1 MNNNYTI
8 SELKDYS
15 LEFERKRFTPNL
27 VCLYK
32 EDNFVG
38 SVRIHELRDGSKTY
52 IIHHDLEGFRHSLD
66 SSYTL
71 QDAKNHLVQFHIKN
85 YER

>member
-1 MNNNYTI
+1 MNNYTI

-15 LEFERKRFTPNL
+15 LRFKYESYTPNII
-27 VCLYK
+27 CLYK

-38 SVRIHELRDGSKTY
+38 SVRRHIRRDGSNYYT
-52 IIHHDLEGFRHSLD
+52 IHHDLEGFRHSLD
-66 SSYTL
+66 SRYTL
-71 QDAKNHLVQFHIKN
+71 RDAENHLVQFHIKN

>member
-1 MNNNYTI
+1 MNNYTI

-15 LEFERKRFTPNL
+15 LKFKCESYTPNII
-27 VCLYK
+27 CLYK

-38 SVRIHELRDGSKTY
+38 SVRRHILRDGSNNYT
-52 IIHHDLEGFRHSLD
+52 IHHDLEGFKLSLD
-66 SSYTL
+66 SNHTL

-85 YER
+85 YEK